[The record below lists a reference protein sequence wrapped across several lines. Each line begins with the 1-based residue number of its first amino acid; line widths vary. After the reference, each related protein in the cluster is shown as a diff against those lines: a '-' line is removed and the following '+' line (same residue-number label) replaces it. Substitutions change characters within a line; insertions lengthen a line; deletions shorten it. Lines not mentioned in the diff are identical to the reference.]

1 MYNSVDAENEDHNG
15 VPSNMSLPKFLA
27 INALGLSVPATPQLL
42 HNQYMCGEWMQ
53 LSGHKNSITPTSG
66 GKVQKKIKD
75 LMDPEL
81 LAYQAI
87 NKEPHVSKLVPGFS
101 GVIEV
106 NGAHCIELENL
117 LCGFNDPFVMD
128 IKMG

>member
-1 MYNSVDAENEDHNG
+1 MYNVDEENEDHNG

-42 HNQYMCGEWMQ
+42 HNKYMCGEWMQ
-53 LSGHKNSITPTSG
+53 LSGHKDTITPTSC
-66 GKVQKKIKD
+66 GKVQKRIKD
-75 LMDPEL
+75 LKDPEL

-87 NKEPHVSKLVPGFS
+87 SKEPSVCKIVPKFS
-101 GVIEV
+101 GVIE
-106 NGAHCIELENL
+106 GGGSHWIELENL